1 MNKILYLVH
10 VGKNNLVGDKLRVS
24 KEPDTFPGVYF
35 SLITDENI
43 LKEELF
49 PVGKIMHIFSRNL
62 LKQNNW
68 HLNIQDTNG
77 IISEKNTLF
86 PWNTEKEIVNALK
99 KNKMNEIVFHNDVPL
114 KYLCKTIKVPKNV
127 WGLDKNKLLPKNV
140 IVNKEKPDYS
150 LRPFYIYCDINAYT
164 GIQNEFTKPSSL
176 KWYRMMAQVAR
187 IPIDKN
193 DNSKQI
199 LLKLKKIQKYLFQHR
214 EEQDI
219 YKMIKFT

>member
-1 MNKILYLVH
+1 MTKILYLVH
-10 VGKNNLVGDKLRVS
+10 TTKSKIIGDKLRTS
-24 KEPDTFPGVYF
+24 KEPGQFPGVYF

-43 LKEELF
+43 TSEELF
-49 PVGKIMHIFSRNL
+49 PGDVFLIFSKHL

-86 PWNTEKEIVNALK
+86 PWNSEKEIVQALK
-99 KNKMNEIVFHNDVPL
+99 KNKMNEIVFHDNVPL
-114 KYLCKTIKVPKNV
+114 KYLCKKIKIPKNIY
-127 WGLDKNKLLPKNV
+127 GFDKNKLLPRNV
-140 IVNKEKPDYS
+140 IVNKIKPDYT
-150 LRPFYIYCDINAYT
+150 LRPFYIYCDINSYT

-187 IPIDKN
+187 ISITKD
-193 DNSKQI
+193 DNSKSI
-199 LLKLKKIQKYLFQHR
+199 LSKLKRVQKYLLEHR

-219 YKMIKFT
+219 YKMIRF